1 MFLFTGAHMGKKKT
15 INYYSSSEMISQF
28 LSGAKLMFLLSIVLA
43 AISSVFDMVAPQII
57 RVTLD
62 NIYGSEPIKSNSVWA
77 VIIEDLGGLSHVREN
92 IWLLAS
98 GIVAAALIRA
108 VAQFSFRVTNAK
120 AGETFIKNMRDIL
133 YAHMER
139 LPYSWHSSNKTGDIL
154 QRCSSDI
161 EMIKNFFSEQLT
173 ALFRISLYLLSS
185 IYFMLKMNV
194 SLTLISLLPMPIIL
208 INSLRYFK
216 KVGARFREC
225 DDNEG
230 ILSRNCQ
237 ENLTGVRV
245 VRAFGMENHEVNKF
259 ERQNTHYTHLWD
271 KMAVTM
277 SRYWS
282 TADFL
287 SGMQIMLVVVLGVFY
302 CVKKG
307 MTSGE
312 YVAFVAYNYKL
323 VWPIRQLGRM
333 LSEMSKAGV
342 SVDRIHEIMIQ
353 SEEEEH
359 VSDSCPDLR
368 QSIRF
373 ENVSFAFDDNPVL
386 ENVSFTIPYGTTL
399 GILGGTGSG
408 KSTLMML
415 LDKMYL
421 LGKNQGRI
429 SIGDTDIKNI
439 RTSYLRSNIGF
450 VLQEP
455 FLFSR
460 SIAENIGITSER
472 LDLDS
477 IREAADIAALDNAVM
492 SFTNGYDTY
501 VGERGVTLSGGQ
513 KQRVAIARMLTQKT
527 PIMIFDDSFSAI
539 DTETDAK
546 IRSAL
551 EKKFGTGIIILISH
565 RISTLAKADNILVL
579 EHGKVTEQG
588 THEELIHNNGLY
600 QRIYDIQSGAE
611 EAILNEQR

>member
-1 MFLFTGAHMGKKKT
+1 
-15 INYYSSSEMISQF
+15 
-28 LSGAKLMFLLSIVLA
+28 
-43 AISSVFDMVAPQII
+43 
-57 RVTLD
+57 
-62 NIYGSEPIKSNSVWA
+62 
-77 VIIEDLGGLSHVREN
+77 
-92 IWLLAS
+92 
-98 GIVAAALIRA
+98 
-108 VAQFSFRVTNAK
+108 
-120 AGETFIKNMRDIL
+120 
-133 YAHMER
+133 
-139 LPYSWHSSNKTGDIL
+139 
-154 QRCSSDI
+154 
-161 EMIKNFFSEQLT
+161 
-173 ALFRISLYLLSS
+173 
-185 IYFMLKMNV
+185 
-194 SLTLISLLPMPIIL
+194 
-208 INSLRYFK
+208 
-216 KVGARFREC
+216 
-225 DDNEG
+225 
-230 ILSRNCQ
+230 
-237 ENLTGVRV
+237 
-245 VRAFGMENHEVNKF
+245 
-259 ERQNTHYTHLWD
+259 
-271 KMAVTM
+271 
-277 SRYWS
+277 
-282 TADFL
+282 
-287 SGMQIMLVVVLGVFY
+287 
-302 CVKKG
+302 
-307 MTSGE
+307 
-312 YVAFVAYNYKL
+312 
-323 VWPIRQLGRM
+323 
-333 LSEMSKAGV
+333 
-342 SVDRIHEIMIQ
+342 
-353 SEEEEH
+353 
-359 VSDSCPDLR
+359 
-368 QSIRF
+368 
-373 ENVSFAFDDNPVL
+373 
-386 ENVSFTIPYGTTL
+386 
-399 GILGGTGSG
+399 
-408 KSTLMML
+408 MML